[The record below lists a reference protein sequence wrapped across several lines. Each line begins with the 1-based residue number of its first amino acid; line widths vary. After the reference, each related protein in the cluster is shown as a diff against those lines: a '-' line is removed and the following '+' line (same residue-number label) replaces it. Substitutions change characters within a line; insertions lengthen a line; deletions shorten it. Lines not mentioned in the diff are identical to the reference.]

1 MNYPPASNGRVR
13 NPVRKICAASGLIAA
28 AAFLVLYTVAMSI
41 DGDYTFYENYLSDL
55 GVGEGAWAF
64 NSAVIVAGALMALF
78 ALAGLGPAVQSG
90 VARRARAALAW
101 AGPVLLAIGGVFLVL
116 IGVFTEDA
124 GDLHGTVS
132 VGFFLSSYLGLV
144 ALVPAMRR
152 SGALGISG
160 LFSTIVTVAIGT
172 ILLAMGFNPQT
183 ETIAVMIVVA
193 WGITASGILLLR
205 ARPTAG

>member
-1 MNYPPASNGRVR
+1 VNYPPASNGRVR
-13 NPVRKICAASGLIAA
+13 DPVRKICAASGLIAA

-41 DGDYTFYENYLSDL
+41 DNDYTFYENYLSDL

-64 NSAVIVAGALMALF
+64 NSAFIVAGALMVPF
-78 ALAGLGPAVQSG
+78 ALAGLGPAVQAG
-90 VARRARAALAW
+90 LAGRARAALAW
-101 AGPVLLAIGGVFLVL
+101 AGPILLAIGGVFLVL

-132 VGFFLSSYLGLV
+132 VGFFLSSYLGLG
-144 ALVPAMRR
+144 ALVPALRR

-172 ILLAMGFNPQT
+172 VLLAMGFNPRT
-183 ETIAVMIVVA
+183 ETVAVMIVVA

-205 ARPTAG
+205 ARPTAS